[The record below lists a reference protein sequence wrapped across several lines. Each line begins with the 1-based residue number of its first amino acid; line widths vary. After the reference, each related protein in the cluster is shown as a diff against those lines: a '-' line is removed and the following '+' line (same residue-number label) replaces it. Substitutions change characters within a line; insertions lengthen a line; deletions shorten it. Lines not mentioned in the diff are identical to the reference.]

1 MRVSVETTG
10 GLERRLKIAVPAE
23 SFEEQVQER
32 LRSATP
38 QVRLKGFRPGK
49 VPLKEVRRRFGKS
62 VRQEVAADLMQ
73 SSFVEAVQQEELSP
87 AGAPSLDVINLDPG
101 ADLEFTATF
110 EIFPIVDVA
119 DLSEL
124 SVKKPAAT
132 VADEDIDR
140 MVERLREQRTEFE
153 EVDRAAAEGDRLTAD
168 FIGRVDGEP
177 FEGGEGT
184 DVPVTIGA
192 GQMLPDFEAG
202 MVGMTPDEERLV
214 PVTFPDDYQ
223 NEELAGKSAEFTIT
237 AKKIEQANVPE
248 LDDAFFEAMGIEE
261 GGEEKLRADIIEN
274 MTSELDNAIAGQV
287 KRQVLD
293 GLNDLHDF
301 QIPAALIAR
310 EVQMQKAR
318 MVQQFGQGRN
328 VPELPDEIFVDQA
341 TRQVRVGLVIN
352 AIIEAQSFEADEQLV
367 RERIEAIA
375 QPYEQPE
382 QVIAYY
388 YGTEERLQEIEMAVL
403 EEQVVDHVV
412 ESANVEIVETDYEGV
427 ISGLA
432 VAPPPPVEPEATP
445 DAEEA
450 DTEGAD
456 AADDMTAAAVESD
469 VEAGETEAS
478 EDAETGSDSDTPD
491 ESKDPA

>member
-110 EIFPIVDVA
+110 EIFPIVDVC
-119 DLSEL
+119 DLSL
-124 SVKKPAAT
+124 VSVKRPTAA
-132 VADEDIDR
+132 VEDEDIDR
-140 MVERLREQRTEFE
+140 MVERLREQRTEYDD
-153 EVDRAAAEGDRLTAD
+153 VDRPAVEGDRLTAD

-184 DVPVTIGA
+184 DVPVNIGA

-202 MVGMTPDEERLV
+202 MVGMTPGEERLI

-223 NEELAGKSAEFTIT
+223 NEDLAGKAAEFTIT
-237 AKKIEQANVPE
+237 AKKIEQPNVPE
-248 LDDAFFEAMGIEE
+248 LDDAFFEALGIEE
-261 GGEEKLRADIIEN
+261 GGEKKLRADITEN
-274 MTSELDNAIAGQV
+274 MTNELNNAIDGQV

-318 MVQQFGQGRN
+318 MVQQFGQGAN
-328 VPELPDEIFVDQA
+328 APELPDEIFLDQA

-375 QPYEQPE
+375 QPYEHPE

-412 ESANVEIVETDYEGV
+412 ESASVEIVETDYEGV
-427 ISGLA
+427 LSGIA
-432 VAPPPPVEPEATP
+432 VAPPPPVEEAASEDSGVESPETDETSDVVADEAEAPAEASSDVDEGP
-445 DAEEA
+445 DAEST
-450 DTEGAD
+450 DQ
-456 AADDMTAAAVESD
+456 
-469 VEAGETEAS
+469 
-478 EDAETGSDSDTPD
+478 
-491 ESKDPA
+491 SKDSA